1 MKKFY
6 FLSLILVSTLGF
18 SQVSLPYY
26 ESFNYTDAS
35 NLGGQGNWVNVNSGD
50 EVLVQAGNLSYSG
63 LQASTGNSVAFDG
76 LGVDPQ
82 LTIASQTSNEVFASF
97 IIKVTDVTAATNAN
111 GGYFFGFGSN
121 ATTFSSTVWLKQNG
135 TQFNIG
141 LDKNT
146 STTNFVFDTTD
157 YSINSEIFIV
167 ISYDFTTNTS
177 KMWINPV
184 STSLG
189 IATAPTATL
198 TASTGTDRTSIDRI
212 FIRQDSVSETPFI
225 VLDETRVGNSWA
237 DVTPV
242 ATASTKNFD
251 AIAGLKMYP
260 NPVTGNVLNI
270 SSTANLDMNIAI
282 FDVLGKQVINTKVT
296 NNTVNVSSLNAGVYI
311 VKVTEDGKTATRK
324 LVVN

>member
-82 LTIASQTSNEVFASF
+82 LTITSQTSNEVFASF

-270 SSTANLDMNIAI
+270 SSTANLDMNVAI

>member
-282 FDVLGKQVINTKVT
+282 FDELGKQVINTKVT